1 MFALIFFFLNAT
13 TRSFHLN
20 SNHMKHRT
28 RTILQ
33 AICINLLKQGS
44 SSSPSHI
51 HVKIKKPA
59 LIDYQN
65 LIIIK
70 KSPDLNSMTKINRK
84 NLPSPI
90 EASHY
95 TSKSKRL
102 QSKLE
107 PEIKRIKVIAH
118 QIAMDYSNTNDS
130 VRDSQE
136 KRQFQQE

>member
-1 MFALIFFFLNAT
+1 
-13 TRSFHLN
+13 
-20 SNHMKHRT
+20 
-28 RTILQ
+28 
-33 AICINLLKQGS
+33 
-44 SSSPSHI
+44 
-51 HVKIKKPA
+51 
-59 LIDYQN
+59 
-65 LIIIK
+65 
-70 KSPDLNSMTKINRK
+70 MTKINRK

-102 QSKLE
+102 RSKLE

-136 KRQFQQE
+136 KR